1 MSKKLLSAV
10 ARHVRPFALLA
21 ALSLSAT
28 AATPQP
34 DAAASPEASD
44 GAVAPD
50 LAASS
55 GAPTSASDVSVPGT
69 DSDGDLIPD
78 VLDPRPLIADVPVY
92 WSVQSFSLSR
102 PSEAGSSPSGQ
113 AANGPSG
120 DGRTVFG
127 QSWSSASSLLI
138 AQVTTNPPSPLAMSG
153 LTVMPLTSRKPVR
166 ELGVHPFA
174 HLAVFGNDTIRL
186 GALER
191 ARVSAFLRGWSA
203 DGAYTPIQLTFT
215 VRFLN
220 FARQNW
226 EMEHLEVPVSL
237 GGKTWTMAKVVQKK
251 PGDNGL
257 CLFVGNKVVKQ
268 DFVAE
273 IDSSSA
279 KAFLSRL
286 ASADATPA
294 FDFAAASGLDP
305 EVPSDNPPQSGVY
318 SLSAAFQSILHKTC
332 LIHIEGP
339 EGLSWTWRVA
349 TKDRSLG
356 SHVTFGRLAEDIKA
370 ISEQV
375 YGAPLFVFDGAYP
388 ISIAG
393 WDNGF
398 WDLYWK
404 VSRKGSD
411 IDPAKLLSSRLND
424 DLVLHLSS
432 APPTSLPP
440 ASSTPILSH
449 LRGVLY
455 YHADRDDLAREC
467 FFAAGREGAP
477 QGYSWCGH
485 SVARMQDSAS
495 NGDGP
500 SGDGRTE
507 FGQNKAEAARLYK
520 LSADAGYA
528 PGLAWYGRTKM
539 QNAEGGMQSP
549 SGDGRTAFGQNK
561 DSQEAADAFRKAA
574 DQGLAEGRFLYGLL
588 LRNGVG
594 VKANKAEAMKLLEK
608 AAWQG
613 CVPAMAAYGDGL
625 LESGSPE
632 GRDWIELAAKDG
644 DGKAAARLARLLRDG
659 ELGATADP
667 VAAAKWLQIAADAGD
682 ATSLVSLGEALRAG
696 AGVRRNPKKAAE
708 YFRRASEAGDVD
720 GKTWYAL
727 CLLEGNGV
735 RRDVPKAL
743 DLLSQAAD
751 AGNAN
756 AKFFHG
762 VCLFGGYGGT
772 EPDKAAA
779 MVRFLS
785 AAAEQP
791 AANVFLGVGYLNGL
805 GLKKD
810 EKKAFEC
817 FKAAADRDLP
827 AGILWLAHC
836 HANGIGVKKDLE
848 EARKWARKA
857 ASLGIP
863 AGRQMLLSIQE

>member
-1 MSKKLLSAV
+1 M
-10 ARHVRPFALLA
+10 RPFALLA
-21 ALSLSAT
+21 ALCLFPCLAT
-28 AATPQP
+28 AQDPVAQASPQGDPASEAVSIP
-34 DAAASPEASD
+34 DAVPE
-44 GAVAPD
+44 V
-50 LAASS
+50 
-55 GAPTSASDVSVPGT
+55 

-78 VLDPRPLIADVPVY
+78 ARDPHPLIANVPVY
-92 WSVQSFSLSR
+92 WSVQSFALSR
-102 PSEAGSSPSGQ
+102 SSEAGDQ

-120 DGRTVFG
+120 DGRSPSGHT
-127 QSWSSASSLLI
+127 WSTSPSLLI
-138 AQVTTNPPSPLAMSG
+138 AQVTTNPPAPLATSKS
-153 LTVMPLTSRKPVR
+153 TVLPLTARKPVR

-174 HLAVFGNDTIRL
+174 HLAIFGNDTIRL

-203 DGAYTPIQLTFT
+203 DGAYTPVQLAFT

-220 FARQNW
+220 LDTKRWDMRN
-226 EMEHLEVPVSL
+226 LEVPVTL
-237 GGKTWTMAKVVQKK
+237 GGKIWAMARVVPKN

-257 CLFVGNKVVKQ
+257 SLFVGNKVVKQ

-305 EVPSDNPPQSGVY
+305 EVTSDDPPQAGGY
-318 SLSAAFQSILHKTC
+318 SLSAAFQSILLKTR
-332 LIHIEGP
+332 LIRVEGP

-356 SHVTFGRLAEDIKA
+356 SPVTFGQLAEDINA
-370 ISEQV
+370 VSEQV

-404 VSRKGSD
+404 VARNGGD

-432 APPTSLPP
+432 APPSSLPP

-455 YHADRDDLAREC
+455 YHAGRDDLAREC

-485 SVARMQDSAS
+485 SVARANDSAS

-500 SGDGRTE
+500 SEAGRSPS
-507 FGQNKAEAARLYK
+507 GQSKAEAARLYK

-528 PGLAWYGRTKM
+528 PGLAWYGRIKM
-539 QNAEGGMQSP
+539 QSAEGAMQSP
-549 SGDGRTAFGQNK
+549 SEAGRSPSGQNK
-561 DSQEAADAFRKAA
+561 GGQEAAAAFKKAA

-594 VKANKAEAMKLLEK
+594 VKANRAEAMKLLEK

-613 CVPAMAAYGDGL
+613 CVPAMSAYGDGL
-625 LESGSPE
+625 LESGSLE

-644 DGKAAARLARLLRDG
+644 DGKAAARLARLLRAG
-659 ELGATADP
+659 ELGTTADP
-667 VAAAKWLQIAADAGD
+667 VAAAKWLQRAADAGD
-682 ATSLVSLGEALRAG
+682 AASLVSLGEALRAG

-708 YFRRASEAGDVD
+708 YFRRASEAGDID

-735 RRDVPKAL
+735 RRDVPRAL

-756 AKFFHG
+756 ARFFHG

-785 AAAEQP
+785 AAADQP

-836 HANGIGVKKDLE
+836 YANGVGVKKDLE
-848 EARKWARKA
+848 EARNWARKA
-857 ASLGIP
+857 ANLGIP